1 MKKHERD
8 EKWKDGADEER
19 DKRGGGGWGG
29 REQRE
34 VTAAAEITD
43 WK

>member
-1 MKKHERD
+1 MKEMKNG
-8 EKWKDGADEER
+8 KDGADEER
-19 DKRGGGGWGG
+19 DKRGGGRG
-29 REQRE
+29 EQRE

>member
-1 MKKHERD
+1 MKEMKNGR
-8 EKWKDGADEER
+8 DGADEER
-19 DKRGGGGWGG
+19 DKRGGGG
-29 REQRE
+29 QRE